1 MSKLKNSPLAAKDKM
16 KAAVFYKYGS
26 PDVLKITEIEK
37 PVPKDDE
44 VLVKIH
50 AASVNAYDWHILRAD
65 PFFTRFLTGLFRPHN
80 NILGADI
87 AGVVESVGKSVTK
100 YKTGDEVYACLE
112 SCGKG
117 GIAAGGFAEYVC
129 AKEAVLAP
137 KPSSVS
143 FEEAAALPMAA
154 VTALQGLRDAGQI
167 KPGQSVLING
177 ASGGVGTFAVQI
189 AKALG
194 AEVTGVCSPG
204 SVEMVHS
211 LGTDYVIDYTK
222 EDFVKN
228 GRQYDLILD
237 IAANRSVSDYRLSLK
252 PNGICVVVGFSTIRR
267 MLSVA
272 FAAKLD
278 GKKITILAAKN
289 AYGGELLNIN
299 KLIESGKLKSVIDSR
314 FNLNDA
320 AEAILQIETEH
331 PKGKV
336 IVNIV

>member
-1 MSKLKNSPLAAKDKM
+1 M
-16 KAAVFYKYGS
+16 KAAVFNKYGS
-26 PDVLKITEIEK
+26 PDVLKVTEIEK

-65 PFFTRFLTGLFRPHN
+65 PFFTRFMTGLFKPRN

-87 AGVVESVGKSVTK
+87 AGVVESTGKNATK
-100 YKTGDEVYACLE
+100 YKAGDEVYACLE

-137 KPSSVS
+137 KPSSIS

-154 VTALQGLRDAGQI
+154 VTALQGLRDAGQL

-194 AEVTGVCSPG
+194 AEVTGVCSLS
-204 SVEMVHS
+204 SVEMVLS
-211 LGTDYVIDYTK
+211 LGADHVIDYTK
-222 EDFVKN
+222 EDFVKS

-237 IAANRSVSDYRLSLK
+237 IAANRSVSDYRRSLET
-252 PNGICVVVGFSTIRR
+252 NGICVVVGFSTMRH
-267 MLSVA
+267 MLSA
-272 FAAKLD
+272 ALAAKRD

-299 KLIESGKLKSVIDSR
+299 KMIESRKLKSVIDSR
-314 FNLNDA
+314 FSLNDA
-320 AEAILQIETEH
+320 TNAIGQIETKH

-336 IVNIV
+336 VIHTIQGE